1 MAVNICAET
10 NAHSSCLMILPK
22 VRKLDFSRAS
32 QTLPS
37 EFKQLSHLAE
47 VGTGLGVYDQHTL
60 TLLDDTE
67 SIFISLLA
75 DIEHAKHTILLEF
88 YIIEVQG
95 SRVELVIDALIH
107 AVNRG
112 VACQLLLDSVG
123 SHAFLRSKQRERM
136 ERGDSDLP
144 VAFCQPVHHAYQ
156 TF

>member
-1 MAVNICAET
+1 MVVFALPLMGVLAYILLGEVNIGRQYLRRNQRAQQLFDDF
-10 NAHSSCLMILPK
+10 AQS
-22 VRKLDFSRAS
+22 RKLDFSRAS

-88 YIIEVQG
+88 YIYL
-95 SRVELVIDALIH
+95 LVNQMKCLYT
-107 AVNRG
+107 G
-112 VACQLLLDSVG
+112 
-123 SHAFLRSKQRERM
+123 
-136 ERGDSDLP
+136 
-144 VAFCQPVHHAYQ
+144 
-156 TF
+156 